1 LDEPQ
6 SGGLSPEEVR
16 IAEDCFRRAR
26 AAKVVAPKIEL
37 NRIALAKKGDDRL
50 LIFGDI
56 GGQECLLADVEYIDV
71 EDADPEKLKELALE
85 VCEQLDYDVEGVGV
99 DNRI

>member
-1 LDEPQ
+1 MSSTRKGSRMY
-6 SGGLSPEEVR
+6 SGMDVLFE
-16 IAEDCFRRAR
+16 AERRM
-26 AAKVVAPKIEL
+26 PKIEL
-37 NRIALAKKGDDRL
+37 NRIALSKKGDDRL

-85 VCEQLDYDVEGVGV
+85 ICEQLDYDVEGVGV
-99 DNRI
+99 DIRI